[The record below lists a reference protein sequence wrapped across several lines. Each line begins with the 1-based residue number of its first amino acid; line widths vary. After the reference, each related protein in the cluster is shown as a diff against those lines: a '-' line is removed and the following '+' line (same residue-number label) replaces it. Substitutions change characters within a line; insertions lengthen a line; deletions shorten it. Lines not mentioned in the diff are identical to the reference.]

1 MRVRYFLVAAA
12 CALCLL
18 ALPQPQPQPQP
29 SAEPQAS
36 VTQIDFDA
44 LRAEAKGA
52 LEALQQSHEPRVAS
66 AASAAF

>member
-18 ALPQPQPQPQP
+18 ALPQPPAP
-29 SAEPQAS
+29 AEPQVS

-44 LRAEAKGA
+44 LRAEARGA

>member
-1 MRVRYFLVAAA
+1 
-12 CALCLL
+12 
-18 ALPQPQPQPQP
+18 
-29 SAEPQAS
+29 

>member
-18 ALPQPQPQPQP
+18 ALPQPPAP
-29 SAEPQAS
+29 AEPQVS